1 LASHRW
7 RNHAL
12 FDHESN
18 SRDILIADDLRPASI
33 IRIVYQRIKSAAGQD
48 LKALIKGK
56 GRRPTEVG
64 VSARIELVATA
75 LYWP

>member
-1 LASHRW
+1 
-7 RNHAL
+7 
-12 FDHESN
+12 
-18 SRDILIADDLRPASI
+18 
-33 IRIVYQRIKSAAGQD
+33 VYQRIKSAAGQD